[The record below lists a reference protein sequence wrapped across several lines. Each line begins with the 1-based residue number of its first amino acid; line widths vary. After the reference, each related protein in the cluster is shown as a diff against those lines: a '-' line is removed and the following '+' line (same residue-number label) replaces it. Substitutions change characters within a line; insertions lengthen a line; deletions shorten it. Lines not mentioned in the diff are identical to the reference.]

1 MVNDNTSQGPPS
13 SQIGT
18 DADRTALPSDAPSR
32 SDQRQPGASPLSPA
46 ASSTDNSLVGRYRRG
61 DQSAATQLYFR
72 YARRLTALVRRR
84 CSADLARAAGVED
97 IVQSVFKTLFHRI
110 GQGYYDIPD
119 GDELWKLLLV
129 ITLNK
134 IRAKATYVHAVKR
147 DARRTTDAAMARQRI
162 ETVDCVRTS
171 ETDHADLVLTEIL
184 ERLPSEHRFILR
196 LRIDGYTVEEIG
208 ATTGRSR
215 RSIERILQET
225 RAKLRGLLQEEN

>member
-1 MVNDNTSQGPPS
+1 MVNENTAQEPPTS
-13 SQIGT
+13 RIGT
-18 DADRTALPSDAPSR
+18 AAERTAPTGDAPSQ
-32 SDQRQPGASPLSPA
+32 SDRRQPGATTLSPA
-46 ASSTDNSLVGRYRRG
+46 ASPTDNFLVGRYREG
-61 DQSAATQLYFR
+61 DQNAATQLYFR

-84 CSADLARAAGVED
+84 CSANLARAAGVED

-134 IRAKATYVHAVKR
+134 IRAKATYAHAVKR
-147 DARRTTDAAMARQRI
+147 DARRSTDAAMARQRI
-162 ETVDCVRTS
+162 ETVECVRTS
-171 ETDHADLVLTEIL
+171 ETDHAELILTEIL
-184 ERLPSEHRFILR
+184 ERLPPQHRFMLR

-208 ATTGRSR
+208 STTGRSR

-225 RAKLRGLLQEEN
+225 REKLRGLLQEDN